1 MEGRAI
7 APLSSEDMLG
17 RKDWLHVTLAPV
29 RLWRDKTMSQVVTLE
44 LSDEVC
50 TALKQKAERA
60 GISLSEWIQITL
72 DQQSGLPSQQRTEA
86 ENEAARQR
94 FRKHAGAIDL
104 GYPTGEDT
112 DLIAAYSGDKG

>member
-1 MEGRAI
+1 
-7 APLSSEDMLG
+7 
-17 RKDWLHVTLAPV
+17 
-29 RLWRDKTMSQVVTLE
+29 MSQVVTLE

-60 GISLSEWIQITL
+60 GVTLSEWIKVTL
-72 DQQSGLPSQQRTEA
+72 DQQSGLSSQQKTEA

-104 GYPTGEDT
+104 GYPIGVDINFNVMT
-112 DLIAAYSGDKG
+112 